1 MQQHHGTVTSFQNLG
16 SPAERLRNVLAE
28 KDGSI
33 EGLMAKSRASAENNN
48 RQAAADISVTPL
60 YSG

>member
-1 MQQHHGTVTSFQNLG
+1 MQHQGTETSFQNLG
-16 SPAERLRNVLAE
+16 SPAERFRNALAE

-33 EGLMAKSRASAENNN
+33 EGLMARSRASAENSN
-48 RQAAADISVTPL
+48 RKSAADISVTPL